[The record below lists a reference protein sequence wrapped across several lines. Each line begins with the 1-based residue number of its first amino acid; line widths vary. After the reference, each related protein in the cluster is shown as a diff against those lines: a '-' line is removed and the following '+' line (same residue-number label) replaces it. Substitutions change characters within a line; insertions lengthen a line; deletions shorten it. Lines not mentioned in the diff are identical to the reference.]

1 MEGGGSILALSPSF
15 NSYSSKSFAEIAA
28 KVSEEFSEQR
38 DELGLQQQQ
47 QSSSEEMQKSL
58 SSELVLVEDEQIQI
72 PCIPFSSYEEE
83 KVNQEEDED
92 KVSDCSD
99 DDDEDDDEEDDDDF
113 EFAVLTRDPESS
125 PISADEIFSN
135 GQIKPIYPVF
145 NRDLLFAGGQDDF
158 TKLQSG
164 STIRFPLKKLLIEE
178 REPSSS
184 SSSSESDELETLPE
198 GTYCVWT
205 PKPVKE
211 SPEMCKKS
219 NSTGSSKRWRFRD
232 LLHRSNSDGKDTFV
246 FLTPSTKKKEKKAEN
261 TSEVSKERRDSGEM
275 KVAGKVKTKRN
286 SGEGTTSAHEVH
298 YVRNRAL
305 KESDRRKSYLPYRQD
320 LVGLFA
326 NVNMNGLNRTL
337 RPF

>member
-1 MEGGGSILALSPSF
+1 MQGGGSILALSPSF
-15 NSYSSKSFAEIAA
+15 NSYSCKSFAEIAA

-38 DELGLQQQQ
+38 DELGLQQL
-47 QSSSEEMQKSL
+47 SEMQKS
-58 SSELVLVEDEQIQI
+58 SSQLVIEDEQIQI
-72 PCIPFSSYEEE
+72 PCIQDEQKEEEEEE
-83 KVNQEEDED
+83 KN
-92 KVSDCSD
+92 SDCSD
-99 DDDEDDDEEDDDDF
+99 DDGGDEDDDF

-158 TKLQSG
+158 TKLQNG
-164 STIRFPLKKLLIEE
+164 TKIRFPLKKLLIEE
-178 REPSSS
+178 REPSS

-246 FLTPSTKKKEKKAEN
+246 FLTPSTKKKEKKVEN
-261 TSEVSKERRDSGEM
+261 VDKSSEVSKEKRDSGEM
-275 KVAGKVKTKRN
+275 KVAGKMNTKRN